1 LGIGREIEIAANFF
15 GAALCLANQQ
25 RDIGECRDRFFD
37 INMEG
42 KTQDLGG
49 ALIIGLGLAARSC
62 RPVSSLAS
70 VR

>member
-25 RDIGECRDRFFD
+25 RDIGECRERFFD
-37 INMEG
+37 TNMEG

-49 ALIIGLGLAARSC
+49 ALIIGLGL
-62 RPVSSLAS
+62 VGQIL
-70 VR
+70 